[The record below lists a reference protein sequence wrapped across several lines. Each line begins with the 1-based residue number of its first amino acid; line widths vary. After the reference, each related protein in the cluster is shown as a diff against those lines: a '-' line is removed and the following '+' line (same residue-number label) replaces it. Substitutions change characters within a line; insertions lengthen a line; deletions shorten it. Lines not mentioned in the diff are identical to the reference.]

1 MLLSPSRPPKNQLK
15 QFETIRGELKKIVL
29 DQDDAI
35 DEVVDAFIHMAF
47 RPPKEAEPK
56 AIFTFLGPPGVGK
69 IHLARILCNMLKEY
83 EAFKHFDMERYSD
96 PESTDQLI
104 TPQVIGQEIQEGEL
118 NRFLRATP
126 RAIILFEA
134 IEMANNQLQMALFDL
149 ISREEPESGINCREV
164 IFIFTS
170 TLGSALYQGKEFQAT
185 FRRNK
190 ARAQGLIMNAIAK
203 EKTVTG
209 EIIQEAITP
218 KLLNAMAQNY
228 IILFNRLGI
237 KAMVRIGTD
246 SLLQL
251 AEHFRKNDIALEF
264 PEFKDL
270 VTLLVLSLSPTISA
284 KKVKQKLPDEV
295 LFKITR
301 SLRNLP
307 ASPARIIFKLTKK
320 ADASRDRLLEA
331 GDQLLP
337 LLFKNNQTVELTWKE
352 YRRGESLI
360 FSLVGAETRA
370 LPVGKGLMRSER
382 PAIEFSGIGFAD
394 IAGNRQTK
402 TTLKQ
407 IINTLKNHELVKKFS
422 ISMPKGMLLHGPP
435 GVGKT
440 LLGKAFAKEAGRP
453 YIYVSRTELFDFE
466 YIRQVYLKAREY
478 APSIVFLDGIDIKGV
493 LEGVL
498 TSVPAD
504 QLALEIDALSD
515 DPDES
520 VFTVATAVSREE
532 VPQLLIEPERIDTF
546 VEAPEL
552 DREARRFFIEQ
563 ILKKPNDGK
572 IDVEKVVRYISG
584 MNGYE
589 LQRIGKEASLHAIRH
604 DLPCISEE
612 ILIEQI
618 NIIKYGSKLEKRHI
632 HNLEEDLR
640 LTAFHEAGH
649 AVLSYLLLPDIKIEQ
664 VTIAPRLRALGFIS
678 YSFEDFPSNL
688 SKDEV
693 FNNICVLMAGRT
705 ASMKKF
711 GAKGM
716 DTGAASDLEE
726 ATHQAYTAIANLG
739 MDEELGFVHADT
751 LGRNVNKQLFREV
764 VERQVRLWIEKAT
777 KRAGELVETNWQQID
792 TLAGILIR
800 QEIVDGGE
808 LEKIMQKKRG
818 TQEENTDTK
827 NTRSEL
833 SETSEKLPS

>member
-1 MLLSPSRPPKNQLK
+1 MPGSSPPKNQLK
-15 QFETIRGELKKIVL
+15 QFESIRRELKKTVL

-47 RPPKEAEPK
+47 RPPKEAPPK
-56 AIFTFLGPPGVGK
+56 AIFTFLGPPAVGK
-69 IHLARILCNMLKEY
+69 IYLARVLCSLLKEY
-83 EAFKHFDMERYSD
+83 EGFKHFDLERYSD
-96 PESTDQLI
+96 PESSGQLLA
-104 TPQVIGQEIQEGEL
+104 PQVVGEEIKEGEL
-118 NRFLRATP
+118 IRFLRANP

-134 IEMANNQLQMALFDL
+134 IEMAGNQLQMALLDL
-149 ISREEPESGINCREV
+149 ITKEDPDSGINCREV

-170 TLGSALYQGKEFQAT
+170 TLGSALYQSKEFLAT
-185 FRRNK
+185 FRQSK
-190 ARAQGLIMNAIAK
+190 ARAQGLIMEAIAK
-203 EKTVTG
+203 EKKVAGDTV
-209 EIIQEAITP
+209 QEAITP
-218 KLLNAMAQNY
+218 KLLAVLAQNY
-228 IILFNRLGI
+228 IVLFNRLGI

-251 AEHFRKNDIALEF
+251 GGHFREKGIDLVF
-264 PEFKDL
+264 PELAGL
-270 VTLLVLSLSPTISA
+270 VSLLVLSLGPAITA
-284 KKVKQKLPDEV
+284 KKVKQKLPDEM

-301 SLRNLP
+301 SLRHLP
-307 ASPARIIFKLTKK
+307 AAPARIVFKLTRK
-320 ADASRDRLLEA
+320 AEAALHKLSEA

-337 LLFKNNQTVELTWKE
+337 QLYKNNQTVELSWKE
-352 YRRGESLI
+352 YQQGNSLV
-360 FSLVGAETRA
+360 FSLTKAETRA
-370 LPVGKGLMRSER
+370 LPVSKGLLRSER
-382 PAIEFSGIGFAD
+382 PAIEFSETGFAD

-407 IINTLKNHELVKKFS
+407 IINILKNPELVKKFS
-422 ISMPKGMLLHGPP
+422 INLPKGMLLHGPE

-440 LLGKAFAKEAGRP
+440 LLGKAFAREAGRP
-453 YIYVSRTELFDFE
+453 YIYVSRSELFDQE
-466 YIRQVYLKAREY
+466 HIRQVYLKAREY
-478 APSIVFLDGIDIKGV
+478 APSIVFLDGLDVKALI
-493 LEGVL
+493 EGAL

-504 QLALEIDALSD
+504 QIALEIDALSG
-515 DPDES
+515 DPEES
-520 VFTVATAVSREE
+520 VFTVATAISREE
-532 VPQLLIEPERIDTF
+532 VPPLLIEPERIDTF

-572 IDVEKVVRYISG
+572 IDVDKVVRYISG

-604 DLPCISEE
+604 GLECISEE

-618 NIIKYGSKLEKRHI
+618 NIIKYGSKLEKKHI
-632 HNLEEDLR
+632 RNLEEDLR
-640 LTAFHEAGH
+640 LTAIHEAGH
-649 AVLSYLLLPDIKIEQ
+649 AVLSYLLLPDTKIEQ
-664 VTIAPRLRALGFIS
+664 VTIAPRERVLGFIS

-688 SKDEV
+688 SKEEV

-716 DTGAASDLEE
+716 DTGAASDLEA

-751 LGRNVNKQLFREV
+751 LSRNVNKEFFREV

-777 KRAGELVETNWQQID
+777 RKAGEMVEANWEQID
-792 TLAGILIR
+792 TLANILIR

-808 LEKIMQKKRG
+808 LERIMQKKRG
-818 TQEENTDTK
+818 TK
-827 NTRSEL
+827 
-833 SETSEKLPS
+833 

>member
-1 MLLSPSRPPKNQLK
+1 LPRATPPKNQLK
-15 QFETIRGELKKIVL
+15 QFEAIRRELKKTVL

-47 RPPKEAEPK
+47 RPPKETPPK
-56 AIFTFLGPPGVGK
+56 AIFTFLGPQAVGK
-69 IHLARILCNMLKEY
+69 IYLARVLCSMLKGY
-83 EAFKHFDMERYSD
+83 EGFKHFDLERYSEA
-96 PESTDQLI
+96 ESADQLLA
-104 TPQVIGQEIQEGEL
+104 PQVVGEEIKEGEL
-118 NRFLRATP
+118 IRFLRANP
-126 RAIILFEA
+126 RAIILFES
-134 IEMANNQLQMALFDL
+134 IEMASNQLQMALLDL
-149 ISREEPESGINCREV
+149 ITKEEPDSGINCREV

-170 TLGSALYQGKEFQAT
+170 TLGSTLYQSKEFLAT
-185 FRRNK
+185 FRRSK
-190 ARAQGLIMNAIAK
+190 ARAQGLIMETIAK
-203 EKTVTG
+203 EKKVAG
-209 EIIQEAITP
+209 EVIQEAITP
-218 KLLNAMAQNY
+218 KLLATLAQNY

-251 AEHFRKNDIALEF
+251 AGHFREKGIAMEF
-264 PEFKDL
+264 PEIKDL
-270 VTLLVLSLSPTISA
+270 VSLLVLSLGPAITA

-301 SLRNLP
+301 CLRRLP
-307 ASPARIIFKLTKK
+307 GAPAKIIFKLTKK
-320 ADASRDRLLEA
+320 AEDSLRKLSAA

-337 LLFKNNQTVELTWKE
+337 QLYKNNQTVELSWTE
-352 YRRGESLI
+352 YQRGDSLI
-360 FSLVGAETRA
+360 FSLAKAETRA
-370 LPVGKGLMRSER
+370 LPVSKGLLRSER
-382 PAIEFSGIGFAD
+382 PAIEFSEIGFEN

-407 IINTLKNHELVKKFS
+407 IINTLKNPELVKKFS

-440 LLGKAFAKEAGRP
+440 LMGKAFAKEAGRP
-453 YIYVSRTELFDFE
+453 YIYVSRTELFDQE
-466 YIRQVYLKAREY
+466 YLRQVYLKAREY
-478 APSIVFLDGIDIKGV
+478 APSIVFLDGIDIKA
-493 LEGVL
+493 LIEGAL
-498 TSVPAD
+498 TSVPSD
-504 QLALEIDALSD
+504 QIALEIDALSD
-515 DPDES
+515 DPEES
-520 VFTVATAVSREE
+520 VFTVATAISRDE
-532 VPQLLIEPERIDTF
+532 VPPLLIEPERIDTF

-572 IDVEKVVRYISG
+572 IDVDKVVRYISG

-604 DLPCISEE
+604 GLDCISEE

-618 NIIKYGSKLEKRHI
+618 NIIKYGSKLEKKHI
-632 HNLEEDLR
+632 RNLEEDLR
-640 LTAFHEAGH
+640 MTAFHEAGH
-649 AVLSYLLLPDIKIEQ
+649 AVLSYLLLPNTKIEQ
-664 VTIAPRLRALGFIS
+664 VTIAPRLRVLGFIS

-693 FNNICVLMAGRT
+693 FNNVCVLMAGRT

-739 MDEELGFVHADT
+739 MDEELGFVHTDT
-751 LGRNVNKQLFREV
+751 LSRNINKEFFREA
-764 VERQVRLWIEKAT
+764 VERQVRLWIDKAT
-777 KRAGELVETNWQQID
+777 RKAGEMVEAHWQQID
-792 TLAGILIR
+792 TLANILIR

-818 TQEENTDTK
+818 AK
-827 NTRSEL
+827 
-833 SETSEKLPS
+833 